1 MTDKGGGNTSLN
13 RSMRDFD
20 RSLNGDKEKLA
31 ADQALLNQSK
41 KMREEEIEEG
51 DDFFVAAGKFLTSYA
66 FFYLS

>member
-1 MTDKGGGNTSLN
+1 
-13 RSMRDFD
+13 MRDFD